1 MFLFDVLYRDNE
13 MKDVSFLYTSH
24 FVVDAEL
31 ISDLANAG
39 ITAKGKAVHV
49 VSDALSIM
57 EYPIQNT
64 ESLITHMI
72 RTAQHSDSNV
82 KIGFVSDTLLENNM
96 FHFYMAVN
104 SIAL

>member
-1 MFLFDVLYRDNE
+1 

-31 ISDLANAG
+31 INDLANAG

-49 VSDALSIM
+49 VTDALSITK
-57 EYPIQNT
+57 YPIQNT
-64 ESLITHMI
+64 ESLITRMI
-72 RTAQHSDSNV
+72 RKAQHSDSNV
-82 KIGFVSDTLLENNM
+82 KIGFVCDTLLENSM
-96 FHFYMAVN
+96 FHLHMAVN

>member
-1 MFLFDVLYRDNE
+1 

-104 SIAL
+104 STAL